1 MGGVLTKRD
10 DTQRNSEELW
20 EPWEL
25 SPLCHFATLPLIYST
40 HLNID
45 LNTHRQVGEPPKP
58 VGDDLRRRVI
68 T

>member
-25 SPLCHFATLPLIYST
+25 SPLCPFAPYF
-40 HLNID
+40 LNSPQ
-45 LNTHRQVGEPPKP
+45 H
-58 VGDDLRRRVI
+58 
-68 T
+68 